1 MYYLIGRDLDADGQY
16 EFIQDMDN
24 MILTEN
30 ANRALQ
36 VTENELDYIDMAYL
50 NAAGFYAM
58 EADRFKVS
66 LLETLLFHPVVRGY
80 RPRIAPPPRRRPARR
95 RMPAALGILGALLHP
110 HKPAPRRK
118 PARKPPKP
126 PRPRRAA
133 PARPAAGQRGAARPA
148 PGRSAGPAR
157 PAAPGRRVSPA
168 RPAPGAVRRPLT
180 ISKGPGG
187 RGGRG
192 PGR

>member
-1 MYYLIGRDLDADGQY
+1 MYYLIGRDLDADGRY

-30 ANRALQ
+30 ADRALQ

-66 LLETLLFHPVVRGY
+66 LLEALLFHPVVRGY
-80 RPRIAPPPRRRPARR
+80 RPRIAPPPRRWPVRR
-95 RMPAALGILGALLHP
+95 RMPSALGILGALLHS

-118 PARKPPKP
+118 PASRAPKA

-133 PARPAAGQRGAARPA
+133 PVPRAAAPARPA
-148 PGRSAGPAR
+148 PGRGAGPAR

-168 RPAPGAVRRPLT
+168 RPSPSAVRRPLT

>member
-1 MYYLIGRDLDADGQY
+1 MYYLIGRDLDADGRY

-36 VTENELDYIDMAYL
+36 VTENELDYIDMPYL

-58 EADRFKVS
+58 EADRFQVS
-66 LLETLLFHPVVRGY
+66 LLEALLFHPAVRGY
-80 RPRIAPPPRRRPARR
+80 RPRVAPPPRRRTVRR
-95 RMPAALGILGALLHP
+95 RMPTALGLLGALLHP
-110 HKPAPRRK
+110 HKPSPRRK
-118 PARKPPKP
+118 PAPRPPKP
-126 PRPRRAA
+126 PRPKRAA
-133 PARPAAGQRGAARPA
+133 PARPKAAAPARPA

-168 RPAPGAVRRPLT
+168 RPDPSAVRRPLT
-180 ISKGPGG
+180 IGKRPGG